1 MEVLNH
7 IKSALHQTKSKTG
20 LHVHYPDKPGIYAI
34 FLTDGASLK
43 EFGNDGQLLY
53 IGISTRS
60 LNERDFKEHF
70 ATGKTGKS
78 TLRRSIGAILY
89 VELNLEAQ
97 PRGGINDSKR
107 IEKYTFEKEG
117 DERLTLWMNTNLEI
131 GYWEGFQ
138 NIDKKQLKDL
148 EKQLTIQMK
157 PTLDLDNSTR
167 KFNPLAEKLTCYRNK
182 CKCHAC
188 EYLLSNKSS
197 ILNPPS

>member
-1 MEVLNH
+1 MEELNH
-7 IKSALHQTKSKTG
+7 IKSALHQTKNKTG

-89 VELNLEAQ
+89 DELSLAAR
-97 PRGGINDSKR
+97 PRGVPNDSKR
-107 IEKYTFEKEG
+107 IDNYTFENEG
-117 DERLTLWMNTNLEI
+117 DERLTAWMKTNLEI

-138 NIDKKQLKDL
+138 NIDKKQLKDF

-167 KFNPLAEKLTCYRNK
+167 RFNPLAEKLTCYRNK
-182 CKCHAC
+182 CKQYVC
-188 EYLLSNKSS
+188 EYIEKND
-197 ILNPPS
+197 IHLNL